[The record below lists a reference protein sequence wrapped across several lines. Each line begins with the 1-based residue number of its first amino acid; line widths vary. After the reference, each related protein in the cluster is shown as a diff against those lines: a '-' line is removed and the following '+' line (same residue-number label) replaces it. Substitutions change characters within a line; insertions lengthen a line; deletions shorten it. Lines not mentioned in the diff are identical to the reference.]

1 MNELFD
7 AYENSMNVLKSAQ
20 DQVSDAIHEIV
31 KKLQGEKGYVKF
43 DENTSYP
50 RFEDDEIGMDPI
62 IAARWNEKKK
72 KLQFITESQG
82 VTPEELL
89 PEDEAW
95 FYWKSY
101 GKFDFDEFVTA
112 LENIYRNINQ

>member
-7 AYENSMNVLKSAQ
+7 TYKNSMNLLKSAQ
-20 DQVSDAIHEIV
+20 NQVSDAIHEIV

-50 RFEDDEIGMDPI
+50 RFEDDEIGMDSI
-62 IAARWNEKKK
+62 IAARWNEEKKE
-72 KLQFITESQG
+72 LQFITESQG

-89 PEDEAW
+89 PEDEEW
-95 FYWKSY
+95 FYWKLY

-112 LENIYRNINQ
+112 LEKIEK

>member
-72 KLQFITESQG
+72 KLQFITDSQC
-82 VTPEELL
+82 VD
-89 PEDEAW
+89 PEDISPESEAW

-112 LENIYRNINQ
+112 LENIEK

>member
-7 AYENSMNVLKSAQ
+7 AYKNSMNVLKSAQ
-20 DQVSDAIHEIV
+20 NQVSDVIHEIV

-43 DENTSYP
+43 DENTSFP
-50 RFEDDEIGMDPI
+50 HFEDNVIGMDSI

-72 KLQFITESQG
+72 ELQFITESQG
-82 VTPEELL
+82 VTAEELW
-89 PEDEAW
+89 PEGEEW
-95 FYWKSY
+95 LYWMYY

-112 LENIYRNINQ
+112 LENIVK

>member
-82 VTPEELL
+82 VDLGGRCL
-89 PEDEAW
+89 VRKAR

-112 LENIYRNINQ
+112 LENIEK

>member
-7 AYENSMNVLKSAQ
+7 TYKNSMNLLKSAQ
-20 DQVSDAIHEIV
+20 NQVSDAIHEIV

-50 RFEDDEIGMDPI
+50 RFEDDEIGMDSI
-62 IAARWNEKKK
+62 IAARWNEEKKQ
-72 KLQFITESQG
+72 LQFITESQG

-89 PEDEAW
+89 PEDEEW
-95 FYWKSY
+95 FYWKLY

-112 LENIYRNINQ
+112 LEKIEK

>member
-7 AYENSMNVLKSAQ
+7 TYKNSMNLLKSAQ
-20 DQVSDAIHEIV
+20 NQVSDAIHEIV

-43 DENTSYP
+43 DENTSFP
-50 RFEDDEIGMDPI
+50 RFEDDEIGMDHI

-72 KLQFITESQG
+72 QLQFITESQG

-89 PEDEAW
+89 PEYEEW
-95 FYWKSY
+95 FYWKLY

-112 LENIYRNINQ
+112 LENIEK

>member
-1 MNELFD
+1 MNNLFD
-7 AYENSMNVLKSAQ
+7 TYKISMNLLKSAQ
-20 DQVSDAIHEIV
+20 NQVSDAINEIV

-95 FYWKSY
+95 FYWKLY

-112 LENIYRNINQ
+112 LENIEK

>member
-7 AYENSMNVLKSAQ
+7 TYRNAASLLKSAQ
-20 DQVSDAIHEIV
+20 NQVSDVINEIV

-50 RFEDDEIGMDPI
+50 RFEDDEIGMDSI

-89 PEDEAW
+89 PEDEEW
-95 FYWKSY
+95 FYWKLY

-112 LENIYRNINQ
+112 LEKIEK

>member
-50 RFEDDEIGMDPI
+50 RFEDDEIGMDSI
-62 IAARWNEKKK
+62 IAARWNEEKKQ
-72 KLQFITESQG
+72 LQFITESQG

-95 FYWKSY
+95 FYWKLY
-101 GKFDFDEFVTA
+101 GKFDFGEFVTA
-112 LENIYRNINQ
+112 LKKIAK